1 MTSWVGG
8 LADKSW
14 VQKTKYLYDAR
25 GAVTSVTSYGIANSS
40 GTEQT
45 GEGTSVT
52 SFVYDQAGQLLSS
65 YAGANT
71 ATTYLYD
78 GMGRVTATNDA
89 NGGTATFAYNAG
101 ALTTTV
107 TLASG
112 YVTTKTYNKAGDLV
126 SVTDSGAN
134 TAGGTTAY
142 AYDKLGRVRVRTDA
156 NGLKTYVLYDD
167 AGRHVGDV
175 DGAGHLTEYR
185 YDANNRLV
193 GTIDYRN
200 AVSGGTL
207 STLATPTTSVV
218 MASIRPGADTQD
230 VSSWVVY
237 DAEGRV
243 VQTILGDGSTTIS
256 TYDAAGRL
264 QKTTAYVNKIA
275 QATVDGFVAAPP
287 TAVIAP
293 TASAGDAVARRFYDK
308 DGLLIG
314 TLSGEGYL
322 TRNVYDAGNRVR
334 TAAYAAPLG
343 TTSDYTYDA
352 VKSLATSLEA
362 SSAKRVAYGVYD
374 AAGRLAYAIDA
385 AGAVIGYAYDS
396 SGRVTKTVAYAA
408 LDAVSSLPDLA
419 TMNGWGAAHASD
431 AGNRVTRTWY
441 TARGEAAYVVD
452 AEGYVSLNVYDAA
465 GQVTAVKAWDHAIS
479 VGDATTFA
487 QVTAAIGGDTYA
499 ASTFEY
505 DSLGRLTAEVDG
517 APPPFQQP
525 HKHR

>member
-1 MTSWVGG
+1 M
-8 LADKSW
+8 
-14 VQKTKYLYDAR
+14 
-25 GAVTSVTSYGIANSS
+25 
-40 GTEQT
+40 
-45 GEGTSVT
+45 
-52 SFVYDQAGQLLSS
+52 
-65 YAGANT
+65 
-71 ATTYLYD
+71 
-78 GMGRVTATNDA
+78 
-89 NGGTATFAYNAG
+89 
-101 ALTTTV
+101 
-107 TLASG
+107 
-112 YVTTKTYNKAGDLV
+112 
-126 SVTDSGAN
+126 TDSGAN

-322 TRNVYDAGNRVR
+322 TRNVYDSAGQLVA
-334 TAAYAAPLG
+334 TTAYATQTSAGLRASGSFTALLG
-343 TTSDYTYDA
+343 SAGTSAQDR
-352 VKSLATSLEA
+352 TSHL
-362 SSAKRVAYGVYD
+362 VYD
-374 AAGRLAYAIDA
+374 GQGLLRYAVDALNQVVRRQPGAHRGLCRAARHDERLHLRRRQEPGYEPGGKLGQAGRLWRLRCGRAPGLCDRCRGRGHRLCLRQLGPGDEDRRLRRARRGIEP
-385 AGAVIGYAYDS
+385 AGPGDDERLGCRPCERRRQPRDPHLVHRARRGGLCRRCRGLCEPQRLRRGR
-396 SGRVTKTVAYAA
+396 SG
-408 LDAVSSLPDLA
+408 D
-419 TMNGWGAAHASD
+419 G
-431 AGNRVTRTWY
+431 
-441 TARGEAAYVVD
+441 
-452 AEGYVSLNVYDAA
+452 
-465 GQVTAVKAWDHAIS
+465 GQG
-479 VGDATTFA
+479 VGSRD
-487 QVTAAIGGDTYA
+487 Q
-499 ASTFEY
+499 
-505 DSLGRLTAEVDG
+505 R
-517 APPPFQQP
+517 
-525 HKHR
+525 R